1 MTAAFA
7 HCSPQVPRSCSAMIA
22 LPPIATTIRIAP
34 SGVLRAPDREPDGA
48 RRPVVGVCPRVWA
61 DRAEVNRVAG
71 LKLVR
76 LAVDSERHPPVEHE
90 HELLA
95 GMAHRFGPRVSE
107 RLKVGLGAGNP
118 ERAVTAGD
126 VLGLKPLLGGVR
138 PGALVG
144 TDH

>member
-22 LPPIATTIRIAP
+22 LPPMATTIRIGP

-48 RRPVVGVCPRVWA
+48 RRPLVGVGPRMRA
-61 DRAEVNRVAG
+61 DRTEVDRVAG
-71 LKLVR
+71 LELVR

-95 GMAHRFGPRVSE
+95 RMAHRLGPRVSE
-107 RLKVGLGAGNP
+107 RVDVGLGAG
-118 ERAVTAGD
+118 D
-126 VLGLKPLLGGVR
+126 
-138 PGALVG
+138 
-144 TDH
+144 